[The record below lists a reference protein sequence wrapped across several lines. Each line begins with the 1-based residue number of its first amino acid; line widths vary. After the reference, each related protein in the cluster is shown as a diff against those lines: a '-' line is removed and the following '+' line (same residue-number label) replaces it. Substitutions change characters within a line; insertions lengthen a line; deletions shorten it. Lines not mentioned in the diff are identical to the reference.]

1 MYDLSIY
8 GVTLKLIR
16 AEKGI
21 SQQELAFI
29 TDLDRT
35 YISMLE
41 RNLRQ
46 PSLETVIKIANA
58 LGYKASEF
66 IQMIEGDI
74 LQSKEEL

>member
-8 GVTLKLIR
+8 GETLKTIR
-16 AEKGI
+16 TKKGI
-21 SQQELAFI
+21 SQQELAFM

-46 PSLETVIKIANA
+46 PGLETVIRIANA

-66 IQMIEGDI
+66 IKLIET
-74 LQSKEEL
+74 KVVKK